1 MIFFLS
7 SYCRYKNFV
16 YLCNR
21 NRERQ
26 QRKNEIMV
34 RQFSW
39 LEYMP
44 VTHGVTGSSPVRTAK
59 ANRKLKQSSEI
70 QGFQSFFCFLYRQRI
85 TIKNKSCVGLFV
97 GFLPV
102 LLYSSDELELS
113 CGIIG
118 NSGTNIRKSYT
129 PSLVLSRY
137 LCHQKFSKKNRVI

>member
-1 MIFFLS
+1 MD
-7 SYCRYKNFV
+7 YD
-16 YLCNR
+16 LC
-21 NRERQ
+21 
-26 QRKNEIMV
+26 
-34 RQFSW
+34 
-39 LEYMP
+39 
-44 VTHGVTGSSPVRTAK
+44 SSPVRTAK
-59 ANRKLKQSSEI
+59 VNNKLKQSSEI

-137 LCHQKFSKKNRVI
+137 LCHQKFNKKNRVI

>member
-1 MIFFLS
+1 
-7 SYCRYKNFV
+7 
-16 YLCNR
+16 
-21 NRERQ
+21 
-26 QRKNEIMV
+26 
-34 RQFSW
+34 
-39 LEYMP
+39 MP

-59 ANRKLKQSSEI
+59 VNNKLKQSSEI

-137 LCHQKFSKKNRVI
+137 LYHQKFINRKTFCDAFSNHFVRFFKVINTKRNVIFHLFSGTL

>member
-1 MIFFLS
+1 MNLETKIIIYKFTPQVFTLTRFFL
-7 SYCRYKNFV
+7 
-16 YLCNR
+16 
-21 NRERQ
+21 
-26 QRKNEIMV
+26 
-34 RQFSW
+34 FS
-39 LEYMP
+39 
-44 VTHGVTGSSPVRTAK
+44 VSA
-59 ANRKLKQSSEI
+59 
-70 QGFQSFFCFLYRQRI
+70 RI